1 MALTRSLF
9 LSLLCLLI
17 PSALYAQTFTKFDS
31 GLMEVSKKIVNHIN
45 SDPNLKRLQKEIV
58 IGDFTSTIAR
68 HRASGGPAIAHGLTR
83 ALQTQ
88 GFTVSEDGPF
98 QLTGKFILLDEPAST
113 EDSFNSSVLAIS
125 VTLGDDMGKELQIFS
140 TRITEATAPLII
152 SGATASF
159 PLLTSLENQQQISI
173 HAVQHPS
180 ARIEEQKTR
189 SDEQSPF
196 ALEVLRRKSDGT
208 LESLNA
214 IAEAGRSTVLVAKD
228 DTLVFRLH
236 NEAAFECAVRLTID
250 GIDWDGFAADKNWV
264 AGSMHIVKPR
274 EFLDVTSW
282 YVSANDTPTFKVTA
296 FPQGAAALKGQTSS
310 IRTISAVFHACWEE
324 DKQRPEDEFK
334 TRSIDGNSESI
345 GFGKSDGKSFKQVQ
359 RTVGRFRSI
368 VSVRYRTE
376 N

>member
-1 MALTRSLF
+1 MAPTRSLF
-9 LSLLCLLI
+9 LTLLFLLI
-17 PSALYAQTFTKFDS
+17 PSTLCAQTFTRFDS
-31 GLMEVSKKIVNHIN
+31 GLMEVAKKIANHIDDDA
-45 SDPNLKRLQKEIV
+45 SLKKLQKEIV

-98 QLTGKFILLDEPAST
+98 QLTGKFTLLEEPAST

-125 VTLGDDMGKELQIFS
+125 VMLGDDMGKELQIFS
-140 TRITEATAPLII
+140 TRITEVTAPLII

-159 PLLTSLENQQQISI
+159 PLLTSLENQQRISI
-173 HAVQHPS
+173 DAVQHPS
-180 ARIEEQKTR
+180 ARIEEKKTR
-189 SDEQSPF
+189 SDEDSPF
-196 ALEVLRRKSDGT
+196 ALEVLRRKDDGT

-214 IAEAGRSTVLVAKD
+214 AIEAGRSTVIVAQD

-264 AGSMHIVKPR
+264 AGSMHIVKPK
-274 EFLDVTSW
+274 EFQDVTSW

-310 IRTISAVFHACWEE
+310 IRTISAVFHACWEKDE
-324 DKQRPEDEFK
+324 QRPADELR
-334 TRSIDGNSESI
+334 TRSIDGSPASI
-345 GFGKSDGKSFKQVQ
+345 GFGESDGKSFQQVQ
-359 RTVGRFRSI
+359 RDIGRFRSI